1 MQGLVSLRF
10 GEAGSPSTPLCCS
23 RCRFWFWGRG
33 ETKSAEEKVAVKRIT
48 RSGSLRSPGGGK
60 EKEIPESYSRL
71 PVTALHLI
79 KQVSRRESAVP
90 GQTPNIVAAIVSCPC
105 IRLTVRPSFL
115 GLGNPRGKEMKK
127 LLLIQAEQVSE
138 KAGIAWECGYGCQ
151 R

>member
-10 GEAGSPSTPLCCS
+10 REAGSPSTALELLGFGS
-23 RCRFWFWGRG
+23 GDVERQSLRR
-33 ETKSAEEKVAVKRIT
+33 KRYLLRAT
-48 RSGSLRSPGGGK
+48 RSGSLRRPGGGK

-71 PVTALHLI
+71 PVTALYLI
-79 KQVSRRESAVP
+79 KQVSRHESAVP

-115 GLGNPRGKEMKK
+115 GFGTPRGKEMRK
-127 LLLIQAEQVSE
+127 LPLIQAEQVSE